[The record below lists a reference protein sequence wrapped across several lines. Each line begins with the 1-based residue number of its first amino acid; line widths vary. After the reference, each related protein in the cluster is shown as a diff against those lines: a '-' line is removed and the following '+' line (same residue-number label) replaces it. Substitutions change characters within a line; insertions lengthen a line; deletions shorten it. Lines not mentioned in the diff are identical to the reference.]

1 MNFKMITTKQLLDL
15 LEAESKISKLAWPN
29 NKNEQSDLA
38 VKLFYLARPLIEELI
53 ASRELIVE
61 IEMAPRIMNDEAK
74 FISDAARAHLE
85 KFVKEN
91 ENE

>member
-53 ASRELIVE
+53 ESREVLNGECYCIDDSDHGGLVQC
-61 IEMAPRIMNDEAK
+61 APC
-74 FISDAARAHLE
+74 AHLE
-85 KFVKEN
+85 KFMKGN